1 MLEILNH
8 VLEWLSTDGT
18 QDITVLARVNQAF
31 SRLAL
36 EFLWKAQS
44 QLSVLFQ
51 CFPVDLWY
59 IFDKAD
65 GKGQILVYIYI
76 YTYFTHQQS
85 LTDIVASSISIVL
98 WSKKIGIAWPYTAQ

>member
-1 MLEILNH
+1 MHRCLSVLEILNH

-31 SRLAL
+31 SRSAL

-51 CFPVDLWY
+51 CSPVDLWY

-76 YTYFTHQQS
+76 HMLLINNLL
-85 LTDIVASSISIVL
+85 LTLLFQVF
-98 WSKKIGIAWPYTAQ
+98 Q